1 MRREPIVGIAE
12 ILKALCQHRL
22 VFFAEGGAR
31 DGAKRRFDAPGLLF
45 GNDPQSGSPKN
56 EHPVARADRI
66 EQREIRL
73 MHDARAL
80 GLPPESRFRFEDGNN
95 FFRHGNAHYRPPCG
109 KKRTSPVRQASSSE
123 GRSDS

>member
-1 MRREPIVGIAE
+1 MRREPFVGIAE
-12 ILKALCQHRL
+12 VFKTLGQHRL
-22 VFFAEGGAR
+22 VLFAEGGGG
-31 DGAKRRFDAPGLLF
+31 DGAERRFDAFGLLF
-45 GNDPQSGSPKN
+45 GNDPKGRTPEN
-56 EHPVARADRI
+56 EHPVTRADRT
-66 EQREIRL
+66 EQREVRL

-80 GLPPESRFRFEDGNN
+80 GLPPESRFRFADGNN